1 MYNSLKTAG
10 LTLQVFENFS
20 LKVSEKKR
28 NRSNTSTGARPDRKV
43 RFILGEL
50 FDTWSWQP
58 NDRKWF
64 WLDGIESCCVGV
76 EGSSK
81 SICVRR
87 FSPSALSLFRFHLS
101 PFPQKRLILRLH
113 GGLEISLSGFELAWK
128 SVVFRVFLGSIS
140 AVSRVRS
147 LILPLG
153 GWVRAHF
160 PEQRLV
166 IEPSVFPAVFVRLLV
181 IQQGRGNGRRL
192 VRKMTNNKLKCYRN
206 RDFFF
211 QFCVLFRSMNHLHF
225 GISLVNNFFGY

>member
-1 MYNSLKTAG
+1 MSACCNSVNKSNLQFSGRTFIYKQSVG
-10 LTLQVFENFS
+10 DLTLNMLSFLKHGRFS
-20 LKVSEKKR
+20 ITSIRKLLIGGFRKKR

-101 PFPQKRLILRLH
+101 PFPPETPDTLATSEDCNLARC
-113 GGLEISLSGFELAWK
+113 LS
-128 SVVFRVFLGSIS
+128 VFRNSAFHIS
-140 AVSRVRS
+140 SS
-147 LILPLG
+147 TKSTGMCFQLPLS
-153 GWVRAHF
+153 
-160 PEQRLV
+160 
-166 IEPSVFPAVFVRLLV
+166 IYCK
-181 IQQGRGNGRRL
+181 RRKY
-192 VRKMTNNKLKCYRN
+192 V
-206 RDFFF
+206 
-211 QFCVLFRSMNHLHF
+211 
-225 GISLVNNFFGY
+225 